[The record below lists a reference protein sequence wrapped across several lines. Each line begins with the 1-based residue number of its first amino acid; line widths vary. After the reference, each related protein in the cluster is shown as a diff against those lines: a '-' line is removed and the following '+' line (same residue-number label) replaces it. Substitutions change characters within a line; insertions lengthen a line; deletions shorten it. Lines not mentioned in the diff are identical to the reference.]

1 MRKVGITSSLSV
13 RTLQY
18 NHLGLDFSLWV
29 IKLIHAVVIGLLG
42 FLFLLASIW
51 KGTFLGIFL

>member
-1 MRKVGITSSLSV
+1 MKKVGIIFSLRV

-29 IKLIHAVVIGLLG
+29 IKSTHAVVIGLLG

-51 KGTFLGIFL
+51 EGTFLGIFL